1 MTSTP
6 FMQLYVGDYLADTLD
21 LTTEQHGAYLLLL
34 MTMWRHDAKLPN
46 DPAKLSRIARVSA
59 RRWHMVWSQI
69 EHFFYVEGESIR
81 NNRLDREHQKASS
94 ISEKRRASGAAGGH
108 AKALKD
114 NNAPIANAT
123 DLPQHSQK
131 SDTREEKEEP
141 NGSSKKRGSR
151 LTADWVLPKAWGE
164 WAMAEGL
171 SEVCVRREADSFR
184 DWWISATG
192 AKASKLDWQATWRG
206 WVRRKV
212 DDQKRLMARRGAS
225 GGGLEIGTIR
235 EVGGVRKQYA
245 GNGTGWLVIHE

>member
-1 MTSTP
+1 MSSTP

-59 RRWHMVWSQI
+59 RRWHMVWSEI
-69 EHFFYVEGESIR
+69 GHFFYVDGESIR

-94 ISEKRRASGAAGGH
+94 ISEKRSASGAAGGR

-114 NNAPIANAT
+114 NNAVLANAT

-131 SDTREEKEEP
+131 SDTIEEKEEP
-141 NGSSKKRGSR
+141 KGSSKKRGSR

-184 DWWISATG
+184 DWWVSATG
-192 AKASKLDWQATWRG
+192 AKATKLDWQATWRG

-212 DDQKRLMARRGAS
+212 DDQKRMMARRGAS